1 MRRIAKFGPLML
13 VLGTVGCSSMSN
25 TDRGVLGGA
34 AIGSVAGALVGKA
47 TGNAQAGAVLGA
59 VGGGIAGGVIGND
72 ADREVQRKADVRQ
85 MSAEQAYREDQ
96 PNRVA
101 AIVEMSKQGQD
112 ETVIVNHIK
121 NNRMVFNLS
130 VDDLRYLK
138 DQAVSP
144 RVIAAMQTSGQAV
157 YVGSPPPRTV
167 IVREPVYV
175 QPPYYGPP
183 GMVYIGGRWR

>member
-1 MRRIAKFGPLML
+1 MQRIAKIGLLIL
-13 VLGTVGCSSMSN
+13 VSGAVGCSSMSN

-72 ADREVQRKADVRQ
+72 ADREVQRKSDVRQ
-85 MSAEQAYREDQ
+85 MNAEQAYRDDQ

-121 NNRMVFNLS
+121 NNRMAFNLN
-130 VDDLRYLK
+130 VEDLRYLK
-138 DQAVSP
+138 DQSVSP
-144 RVIAAMQTSGQAV
+144 RVIGAMQVSGQPV
-157 YVGSPPPRTV
+157 YVAAPPPRTV
-167 IVREPVYV
+167 VVREPVYV
-175 QPPYYGPP
+175 HPPMYGPP
-183 GMVYIGGRWR
+183 NMVYIGGRWR